1 MAFIIFLKRSISITI
16 FVLLSAVH
24 GVSQLPACKDSFPSS
39 LLVNNSF
46 EQYSGCHPTVDRE
59 GGVIDYHP
67 NFGGIT
73 VPGWHSF
80 QNNSNAFY
88 HNYNCRSNRQYS
100 IFDTVFTVFK
110 GYPAVPLPLPDS
122 SGFIAIFQQ
131 GKNPNS
137 EKDIN
142 KGYITQCLSTPL
154 LAGQRYTFSFYFGF
168 GKDKSVGAATPVVS
182 MNPYSIAIFG
192 RQDCPLYPLPSLP
205 DSAVGCLTNRPG
217 WVQLASVELKGGYGW
232 VQGVMEFTPS
242 VNISAIGIG
251 PDCSFNQNLK
261 DTIAIH
267 YMDKFVLAPKADF
280 SFKTITAVSGST
292 CKGNLVIKGPDYPN
306 AIYQW
311 YKDGITITNA
321 SSNTY
326 AVPNTIS
333 AAGNYSVNIGLSYN
347 TCINTLPY
355 AVTFSDLDKFSL
367 GNDTTACNGTEV
379 TLNATWQN
387 ADKYRWQDGSAI
399 ALFKVT
405 SSGTYWVEVT
415 DKNGCSKRDSVKVTL
430 ENCKDCK
437 IYIPTAFTPNNDGT
451 NDIFKALQN
460 CNNISGLN
468 FTMRIYNRWG
478 QLIFKSNDINKGW
491 DGTYKNRLLPNGVYI
506 YSFNYSYKPNESIIK
521 KGQIVLIK

>member
-1 MAFIIFLKRSISITI
+1 M
-16 FVLLSAVH
+16 
-24 GVSQLPACKDSFPSS
+24 
-39 LLVNNSF
+39 
-46 EQYSGCHPTVDRE
+46 
-59 GGVIDYHP
+59 
-67 NFGGIT
+67 
-73 VPGWHSF
+73 
-80 QNNSNAFY
+80 
-88 HNYNCRSNRQYS
+88 
-100 IFDTVFTVFK
+100 
-110 GYPAVPLPLPDS
+110 
-122 SGFIAIFQQ
+122 
-131 GKNPNS
+131 
-137 EKDIN
+137 
-142 KGYITQCLSTPL
+142 
-154 LAGQRYTFSFYFGF
+154 
-168 GKDKSVGAATPVVS
+168 
-182 MNPYSIAIFG
+182 
-192 RQDCPLYPLPSLP
+192 
-205 DSAVGCLTNRPG
+205 
-217 WVQLASVELKGGYGW
+217 
-232 VQGVMEFTPS
+232 
-242 VNISAIGIG
+242 
-251 PDCSFNQNLK
+251 
-261 DTIAIH
+261 
-267 YMDKFVLAPKADF
+267 
-280 SFKTITAVSGST
+280 
-292 CKGNLVIKGPDYPN
+292 
-306 AIYQW
+306 
-311 YKDGITITNA
+311 
-321 SSNTY
+321 
-326 AVPNTIS
+326 PNTVS